1 MSKLIGGSKINGSLT
16 ANSSIIAAAGAGA
29 GFQNMVVLNTGA
41 SSTYTL
47 PSVIQY
53 AGAKFKVTLVGSGG
67 NGGASTTTSGSCG
80 SGGGSGAVLIVILTV
95 VSGLYSLTN
104 ITVAAAGAGAG
115 FGTFFDYNSIT
126 YTAGAGSSG
135 TTYASCGVEGG
146 VGGTFSGITMSN
158 GLVNGLGIN
167 GSTGKGG
174 NLCIAASQSFNN
186 GGNTPLGWGQG
197 GVLTGIAAGGVGVA
211 GTGYGS
217 GGSGGCSGSGTTA
230 YAGGAGAPGIMIIEY

>member
-1 MSKLIGGSKINGSLT
+1 MSKLIGGSRIFGSLT
-16 ANSSIIAAAGAGA
+16 ANNSIIAGAGAGA

-67 NGGASTTTSGSCG
+67 NGGTSTTTSGSCG
-80 SGGGSGAVLIVILTV
+80 SGGGSGAVLVVILTV

-104 ITVAAAGAGAG
+104 ITVAAGGSG
-115 FGTFFDYNSIT
+115 FDTDFDYNSIT
-126 YTAGAGSSG
+126 YIAGSGSSG
-135 TTYASCGVEGG
+135 ITYASGGVEGG
-146 VGGTFSGITMSN
+146 VGGTFSGITMTN

-167 GSTGKGG
+167 GSAGHGG
-174 NLCIAASQSFNN
+174 NLCIAASQSFPN
-186 GGNTPLGWGQG
+186 GGSAPLGWGQG
-197 GVLTGIAAGGVGVA
+197 GVLPGVAAGADGVA

-230 YAGGAGAPGIMIIEY
+230 RTGGSGAPGIMIIEY